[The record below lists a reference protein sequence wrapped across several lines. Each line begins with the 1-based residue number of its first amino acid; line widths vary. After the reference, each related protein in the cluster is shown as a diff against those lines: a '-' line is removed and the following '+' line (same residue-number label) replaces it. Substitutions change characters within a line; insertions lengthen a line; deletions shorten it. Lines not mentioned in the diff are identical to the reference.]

1 MVLDWQPCRLR
12 QVARSTARYGR
23 RPREAAADRE
33 RLTRR
38 SALLQAGSAAKPA
51 KRTGGTCGVGGG
63 RAGQVLVPLETRP
76 CLGQEVLWVG
86 RSGTRP
92 TTFSRRLCM
101 RGARGVMHNLRENVV
116 GRVPL
121 RPTHS

>member
-38 SALLQAGSAAKPA
+38 SALLQADNTAKPA
-51 KRTGGTCGVGGG
+51 TRTGRTRGARPA
-63 RAGQVLVPLETRP
+63 RAAHDLVPLESRP
-76 CLGQEVLWVG
+76 CLGPAGLWGG
-86 RSGTRP
+86 RRGTQP
-92 TTFSRRLCM
+92 TTLS
-101 RGARGVMHNLRENVV
+101 LRCC
-116 GRVPL
+116 L
-121 RPTHS
+121 

>member
-51 KRTGGTCGVGGG
+51 KRTGGTYGVGGG
-63 RAGQVLVPLETRP
+63 LAGQVIVPLETRP

-92 TTFSRRLCM
+92 TTFSRRLCHE
-101 RGARGVMHNLRENVV
+101 RCLRCHARRSRESQA
-116 GRVPL
+116 
-121 RPTHS
+121 RPILWSLA